1 MSYHYAPASDYISI
15 KNHSIVKKILDD
27 IHVPNVEG
35 KVWTT
40 DAFLRETKGQVRKRQ
55 EEGCIAV
62 EMEIAGVQSVCD
74 FHNLD
79 LYSFIVT
86 GDVLSEENYDVSGLK
101 NANHSLD
108 KFFIALEI
116 AKRI

>member
-1 MSYHYAPASDYISI
+1 MA
-15 KNHSIVKKILDD
+15 K
-27 IHVPNVEG
+27 
-35 KVWTT
+35 
-40 DAFLRETKGQVRKRQ
+40 RK

-74 FHNLD
+74 FHDLD

-86 GDVLSEENYDVSGLK
+86 GDVLSEEKYEVGGLH
-101 NANHSLD
+101 NANHNLD
-108 KFFIALEI
+108 KFFIALKI

>member
-1 MSYHYAPASDYISI
+1 MA
-15 KNHSIVKKILDD
+15 K
-27 IHVPNVEG
+27 
-35 KVWTT
+35 
-40 DAFLRETKGQVRKRQ
+40 RK

-86 GDVLSEENYDVSGLK
+86 GDILSEEKYEVEGLH

-108 KFFIALEI
+108 KLFIAVEI
-116 AKRI
+116 AIDEGC